1 MRMAITEDTD
11 PYLWL
16 EDVEGDDALAWVR
29 ERNTHAEA
37 SICSDEDFAQ
47 LSKKILEVLDSDE
60 RIPDLVKAGDW
71 YYNFWRDAEHE
82 RGIWRRTTLD
92 SYRTD
97 SPEWDVLLDLDALN
111 EQEGTNWVWHGAKV
125 LRTGPR
131 AYELALVNL
140 SRGGSDADVTREFD
154 LVERAFVGD
163 GFYRPEGKG
172 DVYWIDADTVFLATD
187 TGPGSMTESGL
198 PRVARRWR
206 RGQAYADSQVVY
218 EGRSDDLMV
227 VAHHD
232 RTPGY
237 ERDWVSR
244 AITFYTGEDWL
255 LGADGSLTRVDVPD
269 SAELSVKRDS
279 MLVELRD
286 AWEVGGR
293 THSAGSL
300 LAIGFDA
307 FLSGDRDFTTVFEPT
322 SSMSLAGYSWTANRL
337 VLTIL
342 EDVRY
347 RVEVVD
353 PAGWSR
359 HTLTGVPDLASVH
372 VRPVDADESDVVWLT
387 TTSFLSP
394 PSLSLADLSD
404 PSAELEPLK
413 STPELFD
420 ASSVVAEQHFATSD
434 DGTRIPYFVVR
445 PRGLAY
451 DGTAPTLLSGY
462 GGFEISRT
470 PEYSAAIGRAWIERG
485 GVYVVANIRGGGE
498 YGPAWHQAAL
508 REKRHRAYEDFAAV
522 ARDLAAREITSPA
535 HLGAMGGSNGGLL
548 MGNMLTGYPELF
560 GAIVIRVPLLDMRR
574 YHRLL
579 AGALWVAEY
588 GDPDSADWEY
598 LETYSPYHRFDP
610 DGTYPPVLLT
620 TSTRDDRV
628 HPGHARKMAAR
639 MLQHDK
645 DVTYWENTEG
655 GHGGAAT
662 NAQVAHM
669 TAMAYR
675 FLWQR
680 LT

>member
-1 MRMAITEDTD
+1 MAIMEDND

-16 EDVEGDDALAWVR
+16 EDVEAERSLDWVR
-29 ERNTHAEA
+29 ERNAHAEETVA
-37 SICSDEDFAQ
+37 GDEAFAQ
-47 LSKKILEVLDSDE
+47 LSKEILEVLDSDQ
-60 RIPDLVKAGDW
+60 RIPDLVKAGHW
-71 YYNFWRDAEHE
+71 YYNFWRDADHE
-82 RGIWRRTTLD
+82 RGIWRRTTLE
-92 SYRTD
+92 SYRAD
-97 SPEWDVLLDLDALN
+97 EPDWDVLLDLDALN
-111 EQEGTNWVWHGAKV
+111 DQEGTNWVWHGAKV
-125 LRTGPR
+125 LRVGPR

-140 SRGGSDADVTREFD
+140 SRGGADADVTREFD
-154 LVERAFVGD
+154 LTTRAFVDG

-172 DVYWIDADTVFLATD
+172 DVYWIDTDTAYLATD

-198 PRVARRWR
+198 PRIARKWK
-206 RGQAYADSQVVY
+206 RGQAYADSEIVY
-218 EGRSDDLMV
+218 EGERDDLMV

-244 AITFYTGEDWL
+244 AMTFYTSEDRL
-255 LGADGSLTRVDVPD
+255 LGADGALTRIDIPD
-269 SAELSVKRDS
+269 SAELSVKRDI

-286 AWEVGGR
+286 DWSIGDHTYA
-293 THSAGSL
+293 AGSL
-300 LAIGFDA
+300 LGVGFEA
-307 FLSGDRDFTTVFEPT
+307 FLGGDRGFTMVFAPT
-322 SSMSLAGYSWTANRL
+322 PTTSLAGYAWTANRL
-337 VLTIL
+337 VLTVL

-353 PAGWSR
+353 PTDWSR
-359 HTLTGVPDLASVH
+359 RTLAGVPDLASVG
-372 VRPVDADESDVVWLT
+372 VRPVDADESDLVWLT
-387 TTSFLSP
+387 TTSFLNP
-394 PSLSLADLSD
+394 PTLSLADLGD
-404 PSAELEPLK
+404 PSAEPDALK
-413 STPELFD
+413 STPAFFD
-420 ASSVVAEQHFATSD
+420 ASTAVAEQRFVRSA

-445 PRGLAY
+445 PADLAY
-451 DGTAPTLLSGY
+451 DGSAPTLLTGY

-470 PEYSAAIGRAWIERG
+470 PEYSGAVGRAWIERG
-485 GVYVVANIRGGGE
+485 GVHVVANIRGGGE

-508 REKRHRAYEDFAAV
+508 RENRHRAYEDFAAV
-522 ARDLAAREITSPA
+522 ARDLVDRGITSPK
-535 HLGAMGGSNGGLL
+535 HLGTMGGSNGGLL
-548 MGNMLTGYPELF
+548 TGNMLTGYPELF

-588 GDPDSADWEY
+588 GDPDTSDWDY
-598 LETYSPYHRFDP
+598 LQTYSPYHLLDP
-610 DGTYPPVLLT
+610 ERTYPPVLLT

-628 HPGHARKMAAR
+628 HPGHARKMAAL
-639 MLQHDK
+639 MLEHDK

-680 LT
+680 LD